1 MKIIDDMYVM
11 LCDEDGNEEEFEIMH
26 YMKHE
31 GHIYIVLADE
41 DYETFLPAEK
51 IGDECFPVE
60 DDIIS
65 AMIQQDFNNDMRG
78 FMSGLFSE

>member
-1 MKIIDDMYVM
+1 MYVM

-41 DYETFLPAEK
+41 DYETFN
-51 IGDECFPVE
+51 
-60 DDIIS
+60 IS
-65 AMIQQDFNNDMRG
+65 I
-78 FMSGLFSE
+78 SENVSHFGTTLLYICY